1 MKKLLKQIA
10 RFGVVGII
18 CFVIDFGIYTVLN
31 LVFRAAGLDQTF
43 PQYYLISQFFS
54 FIISMVVNYILSFRF
69 VFQRRDDM
77 SRRREFV
84 IFFILSVIGL
94 VINEIVLYL
103 GMHFVYTGWAWL
115 HDLLSQTLAE
125 TLFKMFATGVVMVY
139 NFISRKIFLE
149 DHSENSSAE
158 EAQ

>member
-1 MKKLLKQIA
+1 MKKLLGQIA

-18 CFVIDFGIYTVLN
+18 CFLIDFAIYTVLN
-31 LVFRAAGLDQTF
+31 LVFRSVGFDGVM

-54 FIISMVVNYILSFRF
+54 FIISMVTNYILSFKY

-94 VINEIVLYL
+94 GINELVLYW
-103 GMHFVYTGWAWL
+103 GMNFVYTGWAWL
-115 HDLLSQTLAE
+115 HALLSQTLAE

-149 DHSENSSAE
+149 DHSAE
-158 EAQ
+158 ADS